1 MHILILINNLSYKKR
16 YPYSLPS
23 IQLWECPF
31 SLPKGACYQSVE
43 MLPIKWVNKVSCYCL
58 IFICLIIIEMD
69 HFFISLMDIYTP
81 SFTNFLFEFF
91 VNFLFG
97 WLSFFKFLVLNVN
110 KIIWVVIFCL
120 YTCMLH
126 IFFSQPLTYLLP
138 LFFIFSNKSLIC
150 WFSLWFLVLFH
161 AEKALRH
168 PTIISLCFIHFLLA
182 IL

>member
-97 WLSFFKFLVLNVN
+97 WLSFFK
-110 KIIWVVIFCL
+110 
-120 YTCMLH
+120 
-126 IFFSQPLTYLLP
+126 SLTSS
-138 LFFIFSNKSLIC
+138 FIMEA
-150 WFSLWFLVLFH
+150 FSL
-161 AEKALRH
+161 KSGTKSPMSALKL
-168 PTIISLCFIHFLLA
+168 ISFKKF
-182 IL
+182 